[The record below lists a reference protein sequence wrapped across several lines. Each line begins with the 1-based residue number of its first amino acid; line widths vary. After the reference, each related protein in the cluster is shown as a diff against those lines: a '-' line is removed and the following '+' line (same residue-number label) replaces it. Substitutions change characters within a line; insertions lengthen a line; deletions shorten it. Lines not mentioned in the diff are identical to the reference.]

1 VTETETDLAKELR
14 ISAEQDK
21 ARSEQHR
28 RDAVEVVQAR
38 AKKKQKT
45 TGNNP
50 GQTSPSRRGKNK
62 DKADKTS
69 PNRARRRQ
77 R

>member
-28 RDAVEVVQAR
+28 RDAVEEVQA
-38 AKKKQKT
+38 KKRQKT

-50 GQTSPSRRGKNK
+50 GQTSPSRRGKTK

-69 PNRARRRQ
+69 PNRGTRRRH